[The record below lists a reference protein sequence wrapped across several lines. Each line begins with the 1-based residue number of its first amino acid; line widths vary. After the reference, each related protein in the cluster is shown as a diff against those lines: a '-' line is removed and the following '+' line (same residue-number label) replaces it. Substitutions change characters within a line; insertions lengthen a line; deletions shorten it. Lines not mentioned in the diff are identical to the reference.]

1 MKEFLFLKTWKFYR
15 KFKMLHNNIFM
26 IRLYSDHPWRN
37 HYFARQH
44 VQTLLLRFRCC
55 WIMIYGLM
63 CYLKQTKTR
72 KTFPHQFFCHMHL
85 SFERR
90 VVMFRV
96 IFQVFTNMLLHSMHC
111 ILITRLPNVL
121 ENMEMFFAL

>member
-1 MKEFLFLKTWKFYR
+1 MYKRFYCV
-15 KFKMLHNNIFM
+15 
-26 IRLYSDHPWRN
+26 S
-37 HYFARQH
+37 
-44 VQTLLLRFRCC
+44 CC
-55 WIMIYGLM
+55 LIMIYGLM

-111 ILITRLPNVL
+111 ILITRLANVL
-121 ENMEMFFAL
+121 ENMDIF